1 MDEIPETRDS
11 LLIRVADA
19 RDQAAWEQF
28 ARIYRPVVY
37 NVARMRGLQDA
48 DAQDVAQQ
56 VLLSVSKALP
66 TWERR
71 DESTRFRHWLCR
83 MARNATIN
91 TLTRQPK
98 DRAVGGPLLPVEIPE
113 VHADSDLDSRLV
125 REYRRQLFRQAAEHV
140 RTRADATTWNR
151 VKPVGS
157 KFNLSLR
164 PHLHGVT
171 PKNSFET
178 SRSRRSHSENHC
190 PIIPINTAIFVKLKR
205 HYLNRRQR
213 KPLLEWY
220 SSSLR
225 IKLDARFRG

>member
-1 MDEIPETRDS
+1 VDEIPETRDS

-66 TWERR
+66 NWERR

-91 TLTRQPK
+91 MLTRQPK
-98 DRAVGGPLLPVEIPE
+98 DRAAGGPLLPVDIPE
-113 VHADSDLDSRLV
+113 DHANSDLDSRLV

-140 RTRADATTWNR
+140 RTRADATTWQAFAMTMIDGLTITEAAER
-151 VKPVGS
+151 LQRSEAVIYAA
-157 KFNLSLR
+157 
-164 PHLHGVT
+164 
-171 PKNSFET
+171 
-178 SRSRRSHSENHC
+178 RSRIMRRLRDTVKIMEEDADERSS
-190 PIIPINTAIFVKLKR
+190 
-205 HYLNRRQR
+205 
-213 KPLLEWY
+213 
-220 SSSLR
+220 
-225 IKLDARFRG
+225 